1 MYFLKVQRVIFV
13 HVEMANSPTGVC
25 SFIVIAT
32 YKIHRTSITAYLS
45 IPEVWMAFLKVE
57 LFLVVFI
64 LIWDHKNFI
73 NNNYT
78 IFKITFFKLNVM
90 SHCMAILEMAILD
103 DW

>member
-45 IPEVWMAFLKVE
+45 IPEV
-57 LFLVVFI
+57 
-64 LIWDHKNFI
+64 
-73 NNNYT
+73 
-78 IFKITFFKLNVM
+78 
-90 SHCMAILEMAILD
+90 
-103 DW
+103 